1 MRLDILAKKENL
13 LSFLFFFILPY
24 AQLSPNM
31 EKNVFEESC
40 RTVSCMFLKGSY
52 WKVEFVRK
60 SFPEQ
65 PSVLE
70 NVYCL
75 HYSFFKGKGQKIL
88 RVYVCSMLLLILML
102 FFKTVS

>member
-1 MRLDILAKKENL
+1 
-13 LSFLFFFILPY
+13 
-24 AQLSPNM
+24 
-31 EKNVFEESC
+31 
-40 RTVSCMFLKGSY
+40 MFLKGSY
-52 WKVEFVRK
+52 WKGEFVRK

-88 RVYVCSMLLLILML
+88 RVYVSLMSLLILML

>member
-1 MRLDILAKKENL
+1 
-13 LSFLFFFILPY
+13 
-24 AQLSPNM
+24 
-31 EKNVFEESC
+31 
-40 RTVSCMFLKGSY
+40 MFLKGSY
-52 WKVEFVRK
+52 WKVEFLRK

-75 HYSFFKGKGQKIL
+75 HYSFFTGKGQKIS

>member
-1 MRLDILAKKENL
+1 
-13 LSFLFFFILPY
+13 
-24 AQLSPNM
+24 
-31 EKNVFEESC
+31 
-40 RTVSCMFLKGSY
+40 MFLKGSY

-60 SFPEQ
+60 SFLEQ

-88 RVYVCSMLLLILML
+88 RVYACSMLLLILML
-102 FFKTVS
+102 LLHKGHIFVDFWDCTYLFLRVGGGV